1 MFTGIVQA
9 VGSTLSVGH
18 RLEVAAALPRVP
30 SVGDSVAINGCC
42 LTHIGGEALTFEL
55 SEETLART
63 TLGRLTPN
71 MPVNVELALRVGD
84 PMGGHFVSGH
94 VDCVGTLLRRESG
107 TAGERFT
114 FRAPERFAK
123 YLVDKGSIAVDGVSL
138 TVVEP
143 SANEFH
149 VWLIPHTLDSTTLGR
164 MREGSEVNLE
174 FDMLVRYVER
184 ILMYRF

>member
-9 VGSTLSVGH
+9 VGRTLSVGH

-42 LTHIGGEALTFEL
+42 LTHIGGDALTFEL
-55 SEETLART
+55 SDETLART
-63 TLGRLTPN
+63 TFGRLSQNTA
-71 MPVNVELALRVGD
+71 VNVELALRVGD

-94 VDCVGTLLRRESG
+94 VDCVGALLRRESG
-107 TAGERFT
+107 AAGERFT
-114 FRAPERFAK
+114 FRAPDEFAK
-123 YLVDKGSIAVDGVSL
+123 YLVDKGSITVDGVSL

-143 SANEFH
+143 NANDFH
-149 VWLIPHTLDSTTLGR
+149 VWLIPHTLESTTLGQ

-174 FDMLVRYVER
+174 FDLLARYVER
-184 ILMYRF
+184 ILIYRP